1 MASQVKLNARSES
14 GIVWSGWA
22 FYANFFRT
30 FADLLRRASC
40 SRLAVSRRCSWPHGD
55 TRLRG
60 ASAWQA
66 APWLQQSWNRIDLA
80 RYYEYKA
87 SYAGR

>member
-40 SRLAVSRRCSWPHGD
+40 SRLAVSRRSVGR
-55 TRLRG
+55 TATQRRG
-60 ASAWQA
+60 YNS
-66 APWLQQSWNRIDLA
+66 LRIDLA
-80 RYYEYKA
+80 RYYEHKA